1 MGKNFTAILVTNVT
15 SRDLFRLKN
24 YQKIN

>member
-15 SRDLFRLKN
+15 SRDLFRPKN